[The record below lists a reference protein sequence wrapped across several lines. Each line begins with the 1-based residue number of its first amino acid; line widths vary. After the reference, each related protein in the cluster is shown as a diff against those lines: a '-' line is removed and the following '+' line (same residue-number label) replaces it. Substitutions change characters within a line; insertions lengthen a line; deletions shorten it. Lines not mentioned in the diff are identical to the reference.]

1 MIAIQR
7 KNLLNVAA
15 ILFTGIIS
23 CFNLPAFSQS
33 NIQRLD
39 WISGQESATGGRPAF
54 KGGVYLSSGPFLPVW
69 QKYYPGNQGNAV
81 LINAEYELTEL
92 NNFQNTLLNENPIA
106 IKTESVTDR
115 RQPGTL
121 VTVFP
126 YRINS
131 QGQTERLTSF
141 AIEFSGSLPR
151 TPQPPKVTSASNSV
165 LASGDWYKVGVI
177 ADGIYRLTYNDLM
190 ALGMK
195 SEDLTLQN
203 IRLFGNGGGMLPLL
217 NSTARID
224 DLAENAIRVI
234 DADNNGKF
242 NSGDYLLF
250 YGQGQ
255 TRWTYNNSEKR
266 YLHQR
271 NYFSDTTFYFI
282 TADPLTAGKRIPT
295 VASEAPAGFVTV
307 NSFIDYAFRESDLQ
321 NFIKSGRLWYGE
333 AFDVD
338 LNQQFSFS
346 FPNLVPGS
354 VSLKS
359 SVVSRTSV
367 SLFGVFSSF
376 VIRYNGATILTQN
389 VQNVGTS
396 YTDDF
401 GRALVSGTTFTAN
414 NPEIVLDYT
423 YVPYNSSSTG
433 WLDYIQ
439 LNARR
444 SLILSGNSMQFRERD
459 TTANLLQ
466 RLFRL
471 DGNAQGLEIWDI
483 TSQTNVR
490 NQQYTVNG
498 SSIEFY
504 RTLNAS
510 ADAEYIAFNQQAY
523 RSAVL
528 AGKVE
533 SQNLHALPQCDYIII
548 THPDF
553 LTQAERLAEFHR
565 ENDSLITVVA
575 TTSQIFNEFSSG
587 AQDVTALRDFIKMFY
602 DRGAASGVYPKYVLL
617 FGDGSFDHK
626 KRLASNSNFI
636 PTFQSEN
643 SLSYLSSYTSDDF
656 YGMMDPSEGTLNG
669 SEIIDI
675 GIGRFP
681 VTTVSQAKDMVD
693 KVIVY
698 TTPGNANQGA
708 VCGNT
713 GTRLGDWRNVLT
725 FVADDQDRNL
735 HLRQT
740 ERIVKI
746 VTDDHPEYNIEKI
759 VCDAYQ
765 QVTTPGGQRYPD
777 VNDEISKRIE
787 KGTFLVN
794 YTGHGGEL
802 GWAAESIL
810 NNDMIRNWNNAN
822 ALPAFIT
829 ATCEFSRYDDPYR
842 TSAGEYVLLNSTGG
856 SICLFTTVRLAFAI
870 DNELINSDML
880 EYFFKPLN
888 GDMPRTG
895 DIMRLSKRDNPSNR
909 NVTLLGDPALQL
921 AYPRYK
927 VATTS
932 ILNTS
937 NGLPEDTLGALS
949 RITVKGSVTDGS
961 GNLLSGFNGVV
972 YPVIYDKSTT
982 VKTLVNDAT
991 GNDIS
996 LPDSFK
1002 VRRNILYRGK
1012 ASVTNGV
1019 FSSDFI
1025 IPRDIAYQF
1034 GSGRLSYY
1042 AHNNTVDAIGYD
1054 ESFTIGGSSNNAIND
1069 QEGPQIRLYMNDEQ
1083 FVFGGLTDDTPEIYA
1098 VMTDSSGINTVGN
1111 GIGHDIT
1118 ARLDE
1123 ETQKLYLL
1131 NDYYEADLNSYQ
1143 SGKVVYPLA
1152 KISEG
1157 RHTLTFKAWDIN
1169 NNSAE
1174 RVTEFVVAS
1183 SEKMALD
1190 HVLNYPNPFTTHTSF
1205 FFEHNRPCEGIT
1217 IQVQIFTVSGRLV
1230 KTLEGFSLC
1239 NGTRE
1244 TGITWDGK
1252 DDFGDPLGKGV
1263 YVYRL
1268 KVRTPDGDSA
1278 EKLEK
1283 LVLLR

>member
-1 MIAIQR
+1 MIVLQR
-7 KNLLNVAA
+7 KNLLNVAT
-15 ILFTGIIS
+15 ILITGIIS
-23 CFNLPAFSQS
+23 CFHFPVFSQIS
-33 NIQRLD
+33 VQRLE
-39 WISGQESATGGRPAF
+39 WISGPESATGGRPVF
-54 KGGVYLSSGPFLPVW
+54 KGAVYPSDEPFLPVW
-69 QKYYPGNQGNAV
+69 QKYYAGNKGNAEIV
-81 LINAEYELTEL
+81 NAEYELTEL
-92 NNFQNTLLNENPIA
+92 NDFQKTLLNDSRSA
-106 IKTESVTDR
+106 IKTESVTER
-115 RQPGTL
+115 SQPATL
-121 VTVFP
+121 VTVYP
-126 YRINS
+126 YRINA
-131 QGQTERLTSF
+131 QGQTERLV
-141 AIEFSGSLPR
+141 AFSLQFTGSLTR
-151 TPQPPKVTSASNSV
+151 NPQPARTQAASSSV
-165 LASGDWYKVGVI
+165 LANGSWYKLGVI
-177 ADGIYRLTYNDLM
+177 AEGIYRLTHNDLLQ
-190 ALGMK
+190 LGMK
-195 SEDLTLQN
+195 SEELTLQN

-217 NSTARID
+217 NNSPRTD
-224 DLAENAIRVI
+224 DLAENAIQVV
-234 DADNNGKF
+234 DTDNNGQF

-255 TRWTYNNSEKR
+255 TRWTYNTSEKR

-271 NYFSDTTFYFI
+271 NYYSDTTFYFI
-282 TADPLTAGKRIPT
+282 TTDPLTAGKRIQT
-295 VASEAPAGFVTV
+295 TASESPTGFITV
-307 NSFIDYAFRESDLQ
+307 NSFIDYAFRESDQQ
-321 NFIKSGRLWYGE
+321 NFIKSGRQWYGE

-346 FPNLVPGS
+346 FPNLVPGT

-367 SLFGVFSSF
+367 SQFGVFSTF

-389 VQNVGTS
+389 VANVGTS

-401 GRALVSGTTFTAN
+401 GRAVVSGTNFTAS
-414 NPEIVLDYT
+414 NPDIVLDYT

-444 SLILSGNSMQFRERD
+444 SLTMNGNSLQFRERD

-471 DGNAQGLEIWDI
+471 DGNSQGLEIWDI
-483 TSQTNVR
+483 TSQSNVR
-490 NQQYTVNG
+490 KQQFNING
-498 SSIEFY
+498 NSTEFY
-504 RTLNAS
+504 RTLAANAEV
-510 ADAEYIAFNQQAY
+510 EYIAFNQQAF
-523 RSAVL
+523 RKPIL
-528 AGKVE
+528 AGAVE
-533 SQNLHALPQCDYIII
+533 NQNLHALPQCDYIII
-548 THPDF
+548 THPEF
-553 LTQAERLAEFHR
+553 LAQAERLADFHR
-565 ENDSLITVVA
+565 ANDSLITIVA
-575 TTSQIFNEFSSG
+575 TTNQIYNEFSSG
-587 AQDVTALRDFIKMFY
+587 SQDVAALRDFIKMFY
-602 DRGAASGVYPKYVLL
+602 DRGTTSGKYPRYALL
-617 FGDGSFDHK
+617 FGDGSYDHK
-626 KRLASNSNFI
+626 KRLSSNSNFI
-636 PTFQSEN
+636 PTFQSDN
-643 SLSYLSSYTSDDF
+643 SLSYLSSYASDDF
-656 YGMMDPSEGTLNG
+656 YGMMDPAEGTLNG
-669 SEIIDI
+669 SEIIDL

-681 VTTVSQAKDMVD
+681 VSTLSQAKEMVD

-698 TTPGNANQGA
+698 ATPGNASQGA

-713 GTRLGDWRNVLT
+713 GTRLGDWRNNLT

-740 ERIVKI
+740 ERIINI
-746 VTDDHPEYNIEKI
+746 VTTDHPEYNIDKI

-777 VNDEISKRIE
+777 VNDAISKRIE
-787 KGTFLVN
+787 KGTFLLN

-829 ATCEFSRYDDPYR
+829 ATCEFSRYDDPFR

-888 GDMPRTG
+888 GVMPRTG

-909 NVTLLGDPALQL
+909 NLTLLGDPALRL
-921 AYPRYK
+921 SYPKYK
-927 VATTS
+927 VAATS
-932 ILNTS
+932 IQNTS
-937 NGLPEDTLGALS
+937 TGLPEDTLGALS
-949 RITVKGSVTDGS
+949 RITVKGSVTDGN
-961 GNLLSGFNGVV
+961 GNVLTGFNGVV

-1012 ASVTNGV
+1012 ASVTNGI

-1034 GSGRLSYY
+1034 GSGRLSFY
-1042 AHNNTVDAIGYD
+1042 AHNNTDDAIGYD
-1054 ESFTIGGSSNNAIND
+1054 ESFIIGGSSSNAIND
-1069 QEGPQIRLYMNDEQ
+1069 QDGPQIRLYMNDEQ

-1098 VMTDSSGINTVGN
+1098 LMTDSSGINTVGN

-1118 ARLDE
+1118 AKLDD
-1123 ETQKLYLL
+1123 ETQKLYVL

-1143 SGKVVYPLA
+1143 SGKVVYPLT

-1217 IQVQIFTVSGRLV
+1217 IQIQVFTVSGRLV

-1252 DDFGDPLGKGV
+1252 DDFGDPLAKGV